1 MAQPACLLST
11 LIVGRPHLSHTA
23 APQTWSNA
31 KLQATII
38 GECSSWAMLLLLGPR
53 VQDVGTFTVPFTPLL
68 VAGSS
73 TNDGQLRC
81 VFILPAG
88 EHAKVGLLG
97 RGRQRGWW
105 HASLPLQASFATR

>member
-1 MAQPACLLST
+1 
-11 LIVGRPHLSHTA
+11 
-23 APQTWSNA
+23 
-31 KLQATII
+31 
-38 GECSSWAMLLLLGPR
+38 MLLLLGPR